1 MKDFL
6 NTYAHIVNTAVAIA
20 IIGCLFYLGS
30 TMDPQEEFEAH
41 ELVFD
46 TEPQPIGQWPDPE
59 PTPEP
64 VIKPDTVVEPEP
76 VVEEV
81 VKEMV
86 EVEVDTVDT
95 SEVKVEAFGAELV
108 AKAEKEAYLEEV
120 EVKVDSTDKDDS
132 TYTREFTQ
140 PFDVT
145 VSEDGYLMVPDSI
158 DSIVNARAYV
168 YERIGSDVTFVWKD
182 STYEGG
188 K

>member
-6 NTYAHIVNTAVAIA
+6 NTYAHIVNTVVAIFMV
-20 IIGCLFYLGS
+20 GCLFYLGS
-30 TMDPQEEFEAH
+30 TMNPEEEFEAH
-41 ELVFD
+41 ELIFD

-59 PTPEP
+59 PVVET
-64 VIKPDTVVEPEP
+64 DTVVEPEP

-81 VKEMV
+81 VKEVV
-86 EVEVDTVDT
+86 EVEVDTVVTDT
-95 SEVKVEAFGAELV
+95 VEEVVEAP
-108 AKAEKEAYLEEV
+108 V

-158 DSIVNARAYV
+158 DSIVDARAYV

>member
-6 NTYAHIVNTAVAIA
+6 NTYAHIINTAVAIL
-20 IIGCLFYLGS
+20 IVGCLFYLGS
-30 TMDPQEEFEAH
+30 TMNPEEEFEAH
-41 ELVFD
+41 ELIFE
-46 TEPQPIGQWPDPE
+46 TEPQPIGQWPEPIVEPDP
-59 PTPEP
+59 
-64 VIKPDTVVEPEP
+64 VVEPEP

-81 VKEMV
+81 VKEVV
-86 EVEVDTVDT
+86 EVEIDTVVTDT
-95 SEVKVEAFGAELV
+95 VEEVVEV
-108 AKAEKEAYLEEV
+108 PV
-120 EVKVDSTDKDDS
+120 EVKVDSTDKADS

>member
-6 NTYAHIVNTAVAIA
+6 NTYAHIVNTVVAIFMV
-20 IIGCLFYLGS
+20 GCLFYLGS
-30 TMDPQEEFEAH
+30 TMNPEEEFEAH
-41 ELVFD
+41 ELIFD

-59 PTPEP
+59 PVVET
-64 VIKPDTVVEPEP
+64 DTVVEPEP

-81 VKEMV
+81 VKEVV
-86 EVEVDTVDT
+86 EVEIDTVVTDT
-95 SEVKVEAFGAELV
+95 VEEVVEV
-108 AKAEKEAYLEEV
+108 AV

>member
-6 NTYAHIVNTAVAIA
+6 NKYAHIVNTVVAILMV
-20 IIGCLFYLGS
+20 GCLFYLGS
-30 TMDPQEEFEAH
+30 TMNPEEEFEAH

-46 TEPQPIGQWPDPE
+46 TEPQPIGQWPE
-59 PTPEP
+59 PIPEP
-64 VIKPDTVVEPEP
+64 VVEPDTVVEPEP
-76 VVEEV
+76 VVKEV
-81 VKEMV
+81 V
-86 EVEVDTVDT
+86 EVEIDTVVTDT
-95 SEVKVEAFGAELV
+95 VKEVVEV
-108 AKAEKEAYLEEV
+108 PV

-145 VSEDGYLMVPDSI
+145 VSEEGYLMVPDSI
-158 DSIVNARAYV
+158 DSIVDARAYV

>member
-6 NTYAHIVNTAVAIA
+6 NKYAHIVNTVVAILMV
-20 IIGCLFYLGS
+20 GCLFYLGS
-30 TMDPQEEFEAH
+30 TMNPEEEFEAH
-41 ELVFD
+41 ELIFD
-46 TEPQPIGQWPDPE
+46 TEPQPIGQWPE
-59 PTPEP
+59 PIVE
-64 VIKPDTVVEPEP
+64 PDTVVEPEP

-81 VKEMV
+81 VKEVV
-86 EVEVDTVDT
+86 EVEIDTVVTDT
-95 SEVKVEAFGAELV
+95 VEEVVEV
-108 AKAEKEAYLEEV
+108 PV
-120 EVKVDSTDKDDS
+120 EVKVDSTDKADS

>member
-6 NTYAHIVNTAVAIA
+6 NKYAHIVNTVVAILMV
-20 IIGCLFYLGS
+20 GCLFYLGS
-30 TMDPQEEFEAH
+30 TMNPEEEFEAH

-46 TEPQPIGQWPDPE
+46 TEPQPIGQWPE
-59 PTPEP
+59 PIPEP
-64 VIKPDTVVEPEP
+64 VVEPDTVVEPEP

-81 VKEMV
+81 VEEVV
-86 EVEVDTVDT
+86 EVEIDTVVTDT
-95 SEVKVEAFGAELV
+95 VEEVVEV
-108 AKAEKEAYLEEV
+108 PV

>member
-6 NTYAHIVNTAVAIA
+6 NTYAHIINTAVAIL
-20 IIGCLFYLGS
+20 IVGCLFYLGS
-30 TMDPQEEFEAH
+30 TMNPEEEFEAH

-46 TEPQPIGQWPDPE
+46 TEPQPIGQWPE
-59 PTPEP
+59 P
-64 VIKPDTVVEPEP
+64 IPEP
-76 VVEEV
+76 VVKEV
-81 VKEMV
+81 V
-86 EVEVDTVDT
+86 EVDVDTVDT

>member
-6 NTYAHIVNTAVAIA
+6 NKYAHIVNTVVAILMV
-20 IIGCLFYLGS
+20 GCLFYLGS
-30 TMDPQEEFEAH
+30 TMNPEEEFEAH

-46 TEPQPIGQWPDPE
+46 TEPQPIGQWPE
-59 PTPEP
+59 PIVE
-64 VIKPDTVVEPEP
+64 PDTVVEPEP

-81 VKEMV
+81 VEEVVEVEIDTVVTDTVEEVVEVEV
-86 EVEVDTVDT
+86 EVEVD
-95 SEVKVEAFGAELV
+95 
-108 AKAEKEAYLEEV
+108 
-120 EVKVDSTDKDDS
+120 STDKADS

>member
-6 NTYAHIVNTAVAIA
+6 NKYAHIVNTVVAILMV
-20 IIGCLFYLGS
+20 GCLFYLGS
-30 TMDPQEEFEAH
+30 TMNPEEEFEAH
-41 ELVFD
+41 ELIFE

-59 PTPEP
+59 P
-64 VIKPDTVVEPEP
+64 IPEP

-81 VKEMV
+81 VKEVV
-86 EVEVDTVDT
+86 EVEIDTVVTDT
-95 SEVKVEAFGAELV
+95 VEEVVEV
-108 AKAEKEAYLEEV
+108 PV
-120 EVKVDSTDKDDS
+120 EVKVDSTDKADS

-168 YERIGSDVTFVWKD
+168 YERIGSDVTFVWSD

>member
-6 NTYAHIVNTAVAIA
+6 NTYAHIVNTVVAIFMV
-20 IIGCLFYLGS
+20 GCLFYLGS
-30 TMDPQEEFEAH
+30 TMNPEEEFEAH
-41 ELVFD
+41 ELIFD
-46 TEPQPIGQWPDPE
+46 TEPQPIGEWPE
-59 PTPEP
+59 PIPEP
-64 VIKPDTVVEPEP
+64 
-76 VVEEV
+76 V

-108 AKAEKEAYLEEV
+108 AKAEKEDYLEEV
-120 EVKVDSTDKDDS
+120 EVEVDSTDKDDS

-158 DSIVNARAYV
+158 DSIVDARAYV
-168 YERIGSDVTFVWKD
+168 YERIGSDVTFVWRD

>member
-6 NTYAHIVNTAVAIA
+6 NKYAHIVNTVVAILMV
-20 IIGCLFYLGS
+20 GCLFYLGS
-30 TMDPQEEFEAH
+30 TMNPEEEFEAH

-46 TEPQPIGQWPDPE
+46 TEPQPIGQWPE
-59 PTPEP
+59 PIPEP
-64 VIKPDTVVEPEP
+64 VVEPDTVVEPEP
-76 VVEEV
+76 VVKEV
-81 VKEMV
+81 V
-86 EVEVDTVDT
+86 EVEIDTVVTDT
-95 SEVKVEAFGAELV
+95 VKEVVEV
-108 AKAEKEAYLEEV
+108 PV

>member
-6 NTYAHIVNTAVAIA
+6 NKYAHIVNTVVAILMV
-20 IIGCLFYLGS
+20 GCLFYLGS
-30 TMDPQEEFEAH
+30 TMNPEEEFEAH
-41 ELVFD
+41 ELIFE
-46 TEPQPIGQWPDPE
+46 TEPQPIGQWPE
-59 PTPEP
+59 PIVE
-64 VIKPDTVVEPEP
+64 PDTVVEPEP

-81 VKEMV
+81 VEEVVEVEIDTVVTDTVEEVVEVEV
-86 EVEVDTVDT
+86 EVEVD
-95 SEVKVEAFGAELV
+95 
-108 AKAEKEAYLEEV
+108 
-120 EVKVDSTDKDDS
+120 STDKADS

>member
-6 NTYAHIVNTAVAIA
+6 NTYAHIVNTVVAIFMV
-20 IIGCLFYLGS
+20 GCLFYLGS
-30 TMDPQEEFEAH
+30 TMNPEEEFEAH
-41 ELVFD
+41 ELIFD
-46 TEPQPIGQWPDPE
+46 TEPTPIGQWPDPE
-59 PTPEP
+59 PVVET
-64 VIKPDTVVEPEP
+64 DTVVEPEP

-81 VKEMV
+81 VKEVV
-86 EVEVDTVDT
+86 EVEVDTVVTDT
-95 SEVKVEAFGAELV
+95 VEEVVEAP
-108 AKAEKEAYLEEV
+108 V

>member
-6 NTYAHIVNTAVAIA
+6 NTYAHIVNTVVAIFMV
-20 IIGCLFYLGS
+20 GCLFYLGS
-30 TMDPQEEFEAH
+30 TMNPEEEFEAH
-41 ELVFD
+41 ELIFD

-59 PTPEP
+59 PVVET
-64 VIKPDTVVEPEP
+64 DTVVEPEP

-81 VKEMV
+81 VKEVV
-86 EVEVDTVDT
+86 EVETDTVVTDT
-95 SEVKVEAFGAELV
+95 VEEVVEV
-108 AKAEKEAYLEEV
+108 PV

-158 DSIVNARAYV
+158 DSIVDARAYV
-168 YERIGSDVTFVWKD
+168 YERIGSDVTFVWRD

>member
-6 NTYAHIVNTAVAIA
+6 NTYAHIVNTVVAIFMV
-20 IIGCLFYLGS
+20 GCLFYLGS
-30 TMDPQEEFEAH
+30 TMNPEEEFEAH
-41 ELVFD
+41 ELIFD
-46 TEPQPIGQWPDPE
+46 TEPTPIGQWPDPE
-59 PTPEP
+59 PVVET
-64 VIKPDTVVEPEP
+64 DTVVEPEP

-81 VKEMV
+81 VKEVV
-86 EVEVDTVDT
+86 EVEVDTVVTDT
-95 SEVKVEAFGAELV
+95 VEEVVEAP
-108 AKAEKEAYLEEV
+108 V
-120 EVKVDSTDKDDS
+120 EVKVDSTDKADS

-158 DSIVNARAYV
+158 DSIVDARAYV

>member
-1 MKDFL
+1 M
-6 NTYAHIVNTAVAIA
+6 
-20 IIGCLFYLGS
+20 
-30 TMDPQEEFEAH
+30 
-41 ELVFD
+41 
-46 TEPQPIGQWPDPE
+46 
-59 PTPEP
+59 
-64 VIKPDTVVEPEP
+64 
-76 VVEEV
+76 
-81 VKEMV
+81 
-86 EVEVDTVDT
+86 
-95 SEVKVEAFGAELV
+95 
-108 AKAEKEAYLEEV
+108 

-182 STYEGG
+182 STYKGG

>member
-1 MKDFL
+1 MKDFI
-6 NTYAHIVNTAVAIA
+6 NTYAHIVNTVVAIFMV
-20 IIGCLFYLGS
+20 GCLFYLGS
-30 TMDPQEEFEAH
+30 TMNPEEEFEAH
-41 ELVFD
+41 ELIFE

-59 PTPEP
+59 P
-64 VIKPDTVVEPEP
+64 IPEP

-81 VKEMV
+81 VKEVV
-86 EVEVDTVDT
+86 EVEIDTVVTDT
-95 SEVKVEAFGAELV
+95 VEEVVEV
-108 AKAEKEAYLEEV
+108 PV
-120 EVKVDSTDKDDS
+120 EVKVDSTDKADS

-168 YERIGSDVTFVWKD
+168 YERIGSYVTFVWKD

>member
-6 NTYAHIVNTAVAIA
+6 NTYAHIVNTVVAIFMV
-20 IIGCLFYLGS
+20 GCLFYLGS
-30 TMDPQEEFEAH
+30 TMNPEEEFEAH
-41 ELVFD
+41 ELIFD

-59 PTPEP
+59 P
-64 VIKPDTVVEPEP
+64 VIETDTVVEPEP

-81 VKEMV
+81 VKEVV
-86 EVEVDTVDT
+86 EVEVDTVVTDT
-95 SEVKVEAFGAELV
+95 VEEVVEAP
-108 AKAEKEAYLEEV
+108 V

-158 DSIVNARAYV
+158 DSIVDARAYV

>member
-6 NTYAHIVNTAVAIA
+6 NTYAHIVNTVVAILMV
-20 IIGCLFYLGS
+20 GCLFYLGS
-30 TMDPQEEFEAH
+30 TMNPEEEFEAH
-41 ELVFD
+41 ELIFE

-59 PTPEP
+59 PIPEP
-64 VIKPDTVVEPEP
+64 IVEPDTVVEPEP

-81 VKEMV
+81 VKEVV
-86 EVEVDTVDT
+86 EVEIDTVVTDT
-95 SEVKVEAFGAELV
+95 VEEVVEV
-108 AKAEKEAYLEEV
+108 PV

>member
-6 NTYAHIVNTAVAIA
+6 NTYAHIVNTVVAIFMV
-20 IIGCLFYLGS
+20 GCLFYLGS
-30 TMDPQEEFEAH
+30 TMNPEEEFEAH
-41 ELVFD
+41 ELIFD
-46 TEPQPIGQWPDPE
+46 TEPTPIGQWPDPE
-59 PTPEP
+59 PVVET
-64 VIKPDTVVEPEP
+64 DTVVEPEP

-81 VKEMV
+81 VKEVV
-86 EVEVDTVDT
+86 EVEIDTVVTDT
-95 SEVKVEAFGAELV
+95 VEEVVEAP
-108 AKAEKEAYLEEV
+108 V
-120 EVKVDSTDKDDS
+120 EVKVDSTDKADS

>member
-6 NTYAHIVNTAVAIA
+6 NKYAHIVNTVVAILMV
-20 IIGCLFYLGS
+20 GCLFYLGS
-30 TMDPQEEFEAH
+30 TMNPEEEFEAH
-41 ELVFD
+41 ELIFD
-46 TEPQPIGQWPDPE
+46 TEPQPIGQWPE
-59 PTPEP
+59 PIPEP
-64 VIKPDTVVEPEP
+64 VVEPDTVVEPEP
-76 VVEEV
+76 VVKEVVEVEIDTVVTDTVEEV
-81 VKEMV
+81 V
-86 EVEVDTVDT
+86 EVP
-95 SEVKVEAFGAELV
+95 
-108 AKAEKEAYLEEV
+108 V

-132 TYTREFTQ
+132 TYTREFAQ

>member
-6 NTYAHIVNTAVAIA
+6 NTYAHIVNTAVAIL
-20 IIGCLFYLGS
+20 IVGCLFYLGS
-30 TMDPQEEFEAH
+30 TMNPEEEFEAH

-46 TEPQPIGQWPDPE
+46 TEPQPIGQWPE
-59 PTPEP
+59 PIPEP
-64 VIKPDTVVEPEP
+64 VVEPDTVVEPEP
-76 VVEEV
+76 V

-158 DSIVNARAYV
+158 DSIVDARAYV

>member
-6 NTYAHIVNTAVAIA
+6 NTYAHIINTAVAIL
-20 IIGCLFYLGS
+20 IVGCLFYLGS
-30 TMDPQEEFEAH
+30 TMNPEEEFEAH
-41 ELVFD
+41 ELIFD
-46 TEPQPIGQWPDPE
+46 TEPTPIGQWPDPE
-59 PTPEP
+59 PIPEP
-64 VIKPDTVVEPEP
+64 QPVVEPEP
-76 VVEEV
+76 VVKEVVEVEIDTVVTDTVEEV
-81 VKEMV
+81 V
-86 EVEVDTVDT
+86 
-95 SEVKVEAFGAELV
+95 EAP
-108 AKAEKEAYLEEV
+108 V
-120 EVKVDSTDKDDS
+120 EVKVDSTDKADS

>member
-6 NTYAHIVNTAVAIA
+6 NTYAHIVNTVVAIFMV
-20 IIGCLFYLGS
+20 GCLFYLGS
-30 TMDPQEEFEAH
+30 TMNPEEEFEAH
-41 ELVFD
+41 ELIFE

-59 PTPEP
+59 PVVET
-64 VIKPDTVVEPEP
+64 DTVVEPEP

-81 VKEMV
+81 VKEVV
-86 EVEVDTVDT
+86 EVEVDTVVTDT
-95 SEVKVEAFGAELV
+95 VEEVVEAP
-108 AKAEKEAYLEEV
+108 V

-158 DSIVNARAYV
+158 DSIVDARAYV

>member
-6 NTYAHIVNTAVAIA
+6 NTYAHIINTAIA
-20 IIGCLFYLGS
+20 ILMVGCLFYLGS
-30 TMDPQEEFEAH
+30 TMNPEEEFEAH
-41 ELVFD
+41 ELIFD
-46 TEPQPIGQWPDPE
+46 TEPQPIGQWPEPIPE
-59 PTPEP
+59 P
-64 VIKPDTVVEPEP
+64 VVEPEP
-76 VVEEV
+76 VEEV
-81 VKEMV
+81 V

-158 DSIVNARAYV
+158 DSIVDARAYV

-182 STYEGG
+182 STYKGG

>member
-6 NTYAHIVNTAVAIA
+6 NTCAHIINTAVAIL
-20 IIGCLFYLGS
+20 IVGCLFYLGS
-30 TMDPQEEFEAH
+30 TMNPEEEFEAH

-46 TEPQPIGQWPDPE
+46 TEPQPIGQWPE
-59 PTPEP
+59 P
-64 VIKPDTVVEPEP
+64 IVEPEP
-76 VVEEV
+76 VVEDVVEEV
-81 VKEMV
+81 VEVEIDTVVTDTVEEVVEVEV
-86 EVEVDTVDT
+86 EVEVD
-95 SEVKVEAFGAELV
+95 
-108 AKAEKEAYLEEV
+108 
-120 EVKVDSTDKDDS
+120 STDKADS

>member
-6 NTYAHIVNTAVAIA
+6 NTYAHIVNTVVAILMV
-20 IIGCLFYLGS
+20 GCLFYLGS
-30 TMDPQEEFEAH
+30 TMNPEEEFEAH
-41 ELVFD
+41 ELIFE
-46 TEPQPIGQWPDPE
+46 TEPQPIGQWPE
-59 PTPEP
+59 PIVEP
-64 VIKPDTVVEPEP
+64 DIVVEPEP

-81 VKEMV
+81 VKEVV
-86 EVEVDTVDT
+86 EVEIDTVVTDT
-95 SEVKVEAFGAELV
+95 VEEVVEV
-108 AKAEKEAYLEEV
+108 AV
-120 EVKVDSTDKDDS
+120 EVKVDSTDKADS